1 MSKLLEYRGKEVLKR
16 FGFSVPRGLAV
27 TDPAGAAEAFDTL
40 KPGVLKAQV
49 YTTGRAALG
58 LVRFPETAEEAAVAA
73 EAMLGKTV
81 KEFRVDTLLYEEKLA
96 IEREFFAGVVVD
108 TARAAPVLLF
118 SSRGGSGIEEIAA
131 EHPESVFH
139 REIDP
144 DNRPRPYE
152 LIEPLKDTGLAGP
165 VLSRLSDALVKLI
178 GAALDSEARSLEINP
193 LVLTREGRIYAADC
207 HMTVDD
213 YAVFR
218 HPEFGIEI
226 ARELGHPPT
235 PLEKIA
241 YGVEKHD
248 YRGTFYFIQ
257 LEQDYRKGDGVIGFH
272 GAGGG
277 GSMMSMDALDGIG
290 CRAANFCD
298 TSGNPPASKIYRAA
312 RIILAQKNID
322 GYFGSGSGV
331 ASQEQYP
338 IARGLVKALR
348 EVDPRIP
355 VVFRL
360 GGNGEEKA
368 IRIFENYTKDLRC
381 PVKGYGKDTPVSE
394 CAAELSRLIREA
406 GAGTT
411 PDGAD
416 DAGVGPT
423 AGSAVAGRPG
433 NEPEPR
439 LYRFSTVSGGTVA
452 FDHSLCLKCVS
463 KVCIEEC
470 QPRILIEEAGVPVL
484 RITPEAAASGGCTE
498 CLACEVE
505 CRARGEGGG
514 TILLPL
520 PGLDGEELL

>member
-1 MSKLLEYRGKEVLKR
+1 MSKLLEYKGKEVLKS
-16 FGFSVPRGLAV
+16 FGFFVPRGLPV
-27 TDPAGAAEAFDTL
+27 TDPAEASKAFAAL
-40 KPGVLKAQV
+40 GPGVLKAQV

-58 LVRFPETAEEAAVAA
+58 LVRFPETAEEAAA
-73 EAMLGKTV
+73 EAEGMLGKTV
-81 KEFRVDTLLYEEKLA
+81 KEFRVDTLLYEEKLD

-131 EHPESVFH
+131 QYPESVFH

-144 DNRPRPYE
+144 DNRPRPFE
-152 LIEPLKDTGLAGP
+152 LIESLKDTGLAGP

-178 GAALDSEARSLEINP
+178 DAAVDSEARSLEINP
-193 LVLTREGRIYAADC
+193 LVLTKSGRIYAADC

-218 HPEFGIEI
+218 HPGFGIEI

-241 YGVEKHD
+241 YGVEKND

-257 LEQDYRKGDGVIGFH
+257 LEQDFRQGDGVIGFH

-277 GSMMSMDALDGIG
+277 GSMMSMDALDGFG
-290 CRAANFCD
+290 YRAANFCD

-348 EVDPRIP
+348 EVNPSIP

-368 IRIFENYTKDLRC
+368 IRILENYTKDLRC

-406 GAGTT
+406 GAATT
-411 PDGAD
+411 PDGPA
-416 DAGVGPT
+416 
-423 AGSAVAGRPG
+423 AGSAVAGRLG
-433 NEPEPR
+433 NGTEPR
-439 LYRFSTVSGGTVA
+439 LYRFSTVSGGTVT
-452 FDHSLCLKCVS
+452 FDHSLCLKCRN

-470 QPRILIEEAGVPVL
+470 QPRILIEEGGVPAL

-505 CRARGEGGG
+505 CRARGGGGG

-520 PGLDGEELL
+520 PGLDGEDLT